1 LEIRSERA
9 NISFV
14 PHPSK
19 IDKFLTC
26 VQASGLL
33 SIDELKIACGEF
45 GQGNQT
51 ELCDSDLFVL
61 CNYLVISNRL
71 TVWQCMKLLNGQYKG
86 FYLDHY
92 KILDDIGIA
101 DKILYYL
108 AEDTETKRQVRLRI
122 TPPSLVP
129 LKEGKPHYRVEEL

>member
-1 LEIRSERA
+1 M
-9 NISFV
+9 SFV

-33 SIDELKIACGEF
+33 SVDELKIAFSEF

-51 ELCDSDLFVL
+51 ELCDSDLIAL
-61 CNYLVISNRL
+61 CDYLIKNYRL
-71 TVWQCMKLLNGQYKG
+71 TLWQCAKLLNGQYKG

-101 DKILYYL
+101 GSISFYL
-108 AEDTETKRQVRLRI
+108 AEDTIKKRKVRLRI
-122 TPPSLVP
+122 TPPTIIP
-129 LKEGKPHYRVEEL
+129 LKEGKPHYEVEDL